1 MSLVT
6 SGERKHAG
14 SRKAPR
20 SARSRPPLDPKLL
33 VYAAGVTFCVVAWGY
48 LVYAAID
55 FGGSARA
62 GRSSAW
68 MLLLIACIGAA
79 CCLFAGLMLAV
90 RALTLLGIIS
100 PPDAYEPPGSGA
112 PSRHSGPPAASSHS
126 RTSGSSSTEAP
137 PTPPAP
143 RVPGGR
149 RALR

>member
-1 MSLVT
+1 MGAVT
-6 SGERKHAG
+6 SGEGKHAG

-20 SARSRPPLDPKLL
+20 SARTRRPLDPKLL

-55 FGGSARA
+55 FGGSART
-62 GRSSAW
+62 GRSAAW
-68 MLLLIACIGAA
+68 MLLLVACIGAA

-90 RALTLLGIIS
+90 RALTLLGIVS
-100 PPDAYEPPGSGA
+100 PPSDPYEAPGSGE
-112 PSRHSGPPAASSHS
+112 PSRHSAPSPSLGASGAEPPA
-126 RTSGSSSTEAP
+126 
-137 PTPPAP
+137 AP

>member
-1 MSLVT
+1 MSTVT

-20 SARSRPPLDPKLL
+20 SARTRRPLDPKLL

-62 GRSSAW
+62 GRSAAW

-90 RALTLLGIIS
+90 RALTLLGIVS
-100 PPDAYEPPGSGA
+100 PPPAPYEAPGSSE
-112 PSRHSGPPAASSHS
+112 PSRHSAPSPSPA
-126 RTSGSSSTEAP
+126 SGDAEAP
-137 PTPPAP
+137 APP